1 MSNKARTQNITQTP
15 LQIAEAKKVAAGKR
29 YIEVRYRAFEH
40 AQNACGGRLRE
51 EIIKVVAE
59 LGSMRERYER
69 ELAENDPNSSET
81 ARVIDKLTRKALDLQ
96 NPLLGISYLKEEREA
111 SDDLSKAFWEF
122 YLLKKVAS
130 LTEELLGDSLVR
142 RYLGIS

>member
-1 MSNKARTQNITQTP
+1 MSDTARTQNITQTP
-15 LQIAEAKKVAAGKR
+15 LQIAEAKKVAAGRR
-29 YIEVRYRAFEH
+29 YIGVRYRAFEQ

-51 EIIKVVAE
+51 EIIKVAAE

-96 NPLLGISYLKEEREA
+96 NLLLGMSYLKEERDA
-111 SDDLSKAFWEF
+111 SDELSKALWEF
-122 YLLKKVAS
+122 YLLKKVPS